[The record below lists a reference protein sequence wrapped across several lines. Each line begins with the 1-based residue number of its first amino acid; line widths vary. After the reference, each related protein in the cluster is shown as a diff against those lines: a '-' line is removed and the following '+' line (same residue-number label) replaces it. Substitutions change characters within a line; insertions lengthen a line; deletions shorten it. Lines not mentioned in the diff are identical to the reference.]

1 MAMAGIVP
9 PTRELHGKK
18 KKKKKKKKYKKS
30 ASNISGST
38 SYSCSEDEEDE
49 KASCKGGNC
58 ATGKK
63 AIRKKM
69 KKMKKYKKL
78 ASSSSDSSSDSSSED
93 EEYDRV
99 YGKSGITKRKC
110 NPRDAGVR
118 RCSRGG
124 CYWSSKGAG
133 GKCNAYGGVRR
144 CDEASFEKLSKGAS
158 GKCVA
163 HGGGWH
169 CEAVGC
175 DKYGVKC
182 REQEVLSSAKI
193 EGVAA
198 PNPNITPLSTPST
211 TSTTGT
217 AASTSNCT
225 NLPPRAE
232 PRPPHRKYLRDAT
245 ICDVC
250 TGQIPEVPVNKEM
263 KALLLAA
270 REEQKRQE
278 DKKTPVARMQPDA
291 TRCATRNFFYL

>member
-1 MAMAGIVP
+1 MEPLLLGNKTNYQCASHHEFIRQNSEKECRERKTQNGKAKK
-9 PTRELHGKK
+9 PT
-18 KKKKKKKKYKKS
+18 
-30 ASNISGST
+30 
-38 SYSCSEDEEDE
+38 
-49 KASCKGGNC
+49 KAE
-58 ATGKK
+58 
-63 AIRKKM
+63 
-69 KKMKKYKKL
+69 
-78 ASSSSDSSSDSSSED
+78 SSSSDDSSSDSSSED
-93 EEYDRV
+93 EEDDRAYD
-99 YGKSGITKRKC
+99 KSGITKRKC

-124 CYWSSKGAG
+124 CYKSSKGAG

-144 CDEASFEKLSKGAS
+144 CDEASYEKLSKGAS

-163 HGGGWH
+163 HGGGRG

-175 DKYGVKC
+175 DDYSVKC

-193 EGVAA
+193 EGIAA
-198 PNPNITPLSTPST
+198 PNPNITPLSTLST

-232 PRPPHRKYLRDAT
+232 PRPPQRKYLRDAT

-250 TGQIPEVPVNKEM
+250 QIPEVPVNKEM

-270 REEQKRQE
+270 RAEQKKQE

-291 TRCATRNFFYL
+291 TRCATRIFWICNGSNEEEMYLQIFG